1 MTSFNQHLSDEDVLA
16 LVRRMEFT
24 PKLLRRHL
32 EEQIIAVVPID
43 NTWLDENSSRLL
55 NGLSE
60 DEFLEKKGWSKS
72 DLNLHLRRKEALR
85 RFARQRFAPGLEERF
100 LASKGSR
107 DQVIYSLLRVKDYA
121 LARELWIRLEE
132 DETTFAEAAREF
144 GEGPEADRQGVIG
157 PLPIGSLQPVLLQDI
172 LRGLKAGE
180 LSSPVSIGEWQIL
193 LRLEKLTPA
202 RLDDQVR
209 AQMMQES
216 LDQFLDE
223 RVSKILAGMGDSL
236 DPFHYDSES

>member
-1 MTSFNQHLSDEDVLA
+1 MKSFHQPLSDPDLLS
-16 LVRRMEFT
+16 LVRRMELE

-32 EEQIIAVVPID
+32 EEQITALVPLEEA
-43 NTWLDENSSRLL
+43 WLEESRSNFL
-55 NGLSE
+55 NDRPL
-60 DEFLEKKGWSKS
+60 DQFLQEKGWSS
-72 DLNLHLRRKEALR
+72 DDLELHLRRPEALR
-85 RFARQRFAPGLEERF
+85 RFAHQRFAPGLEERF

-107 DQVIYSLLRVKDYA
+107 DLVIYSLLRVKDYS

-144 GEGPEADRQGVIG
+144 GVGPEADRQGVIG
-157 PLPIGSLQPVLLQDI
+157 PIPIGALHPALLQDI

-180 LSSPVSIGEWQIL
+180 LSPPIALGEWQLL

-209 AQMMQES
+209 EQMLQES
-216 LDQFLDE
+216 LDQFLED
-223 RVSKILAGMGDSL
+223 RVSKLRNGEGDSL
-236 DPFHYDSES
+236 DPLHYDPES

>member
-1 MTSFNQHLSDEDVLA
+1 M
-16 LVRRMEFT
+16 
-24 PKLLRRHL
+24 
-32 EEQIIAVVPID
+32 
-43 NTWLDENSSRLL
+43 
-55 NGLSE
+55 
-60 DEFLEKKGWSKS
+60 
-72 DLNLHLRRKEALR
+72 R
-85 RFARQRFAPGLEERF
+85 RFALQRFAPGLEERF

-132 DETTFAEAAREF
+132 DETTFAEASREF

-193 LRLEKLTPA
+193 LLIEKLTPA

-236 DPFHYDSES
+236 DPFHYDPES

>member
-1 MTSFNQHLSDEDVLA
+1 MSIHQLLSETDVLA
-16 LVRRMEFT
+16 LVRRMELE

-32 EEQIIAVVPID
+32 EEQIIALVPLD
-43 NTWLDENSSRLL
+43 DSWLEESRSSFL
-55 NGLSE
+55 NGRPLDDCLQE
-60 DEFLEKKGWSKS
+60 KGWNSV
-72 DLNLHLRRKEALR
+72 DLDLHLRRLEALR
-85 RFARQRFAPGLEERF
+85 RFAHQRFAPGVEERF

-107 DQVIYSLLRVKDYA
+107 DLVIYSLLRVKDYA

-157 PLPIGSLQPVLLQDI
+157 PIPIGALHPVKLQDI

-180 LSSPVSIGEWQIL
+180 LSPPFVLGEWQIL

-209 AQMMQES
+209 EQMLQES
-216 LDQFLDE
+216 LDQFLDD
-223 RVSKILAGMGDSL
+223 RVQKIWGGESDSL
-236 DPFHYDSES
+236 DPLHYDPES